1 VTLGLFGQI
10 FYFQA
15 GNLTNIFQ
23 ANSKSKDDIN
33 ALGKVLH
40 EASRKDSKGPK
51 KNREDSE
58 NLKAKEKEIREKLVM
73 KLKKKA
79 EGDINRAQIKV
90 NRAKNDD
97 FESVSDDDLSD
108 EIEVS
113 GEEMEEES
121 DEDRDRRNSSSE
133 EEKESD
139 KSEIDTDEELRL
151 TSTDEDSD
159 DGKHRKKRK
168 KEKKDKKKRSRER
181 EREKDKSSRKQREI
195 DRQIRIAERVATKR
209 SPVRRSPEYK
219 ADLWEHEKYDRDR
232 NPGRRERSRTPT
244 GYYGA
249 KDYYNNRRRSVER
262 EEREAG
268 GPMDEFQRDEFER
281 ERFLKAGKM
290 KKVERFLRQ
299 QGMRKE
305 QIEREMEKAYEQ
317 YFSTLSKKEAAGGRQ
332 VYTGPRNAEQEK
344 EEQWERMTNPHLFG
358 GGKNA
363 FRKSKADGHYEQ
375 IQKETL
381 ENEIRIRERREKPDY
396 DRRDG
401 YRGDHRDRDRDR
413 YERDYRDRDS
423 YRDSYNTG
431 TDRYRERRRAYSRER
446 Y

>member
-1 VTLGLFGQI
+1 MKLGFLGRYI
-10 FYFQA
+10 YIQA

-23 ANSKSKDDIN
+23 ATSKSKDDIN
-33 ALGKVLH
+33 ALGKVML
-40 EASRKDSKGPK
+40 EASRKDAKGPK
-51 KNREDSE
+51 KNKEDSE
-58 NLKAKEKEIREKLVM
+58 NLKAKEKEIREKLVL

-108 EIEVS
+108 EMEVS
-113 GEEMEEES
+113 DEEMEEES
-121 DEDRDRRNSSSE
+121 EDDRKRDYSSE
-133 EEKESD
+133 EDEKA
-139 KSEIDTDEELRL
+139 SEIDTDEELRL

-159 DGKHRKKRK
+159 DGKHKKKRK

-219 ADLWEHEKYDRDR
+219 ADLWEHEKYDRER
-232 NPGRRERSRTPT
+232 NPGRGERERTPT

-332 VYTGPRNAEQEK
+332 IYSGPRNAEQEK

-396 DRRDG
+396 NDRG
-401 YRGDHRDRDRDR
+401 YRGDYRDRDRDR
-413 YERDYRDRDS
+413 YERDYRDS
-423 YRDSYNTG
+423 YRDNYRDG